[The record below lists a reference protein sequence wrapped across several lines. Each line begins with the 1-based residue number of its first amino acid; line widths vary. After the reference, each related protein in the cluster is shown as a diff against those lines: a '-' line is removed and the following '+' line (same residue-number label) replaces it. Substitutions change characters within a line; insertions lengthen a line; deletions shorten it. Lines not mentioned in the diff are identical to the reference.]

1 MWIAKYSTTENHA
14 LIELPTFPEK
24 QFTLTA
30 AIPREQNHPHY
41 NSDCY
46 IYKQPGTAFCS
57 LMNQLF
63 FKKSI
68 KKPCQTKA
76 DKEYF

>member
-24 QFTLTA
+24 QFTLNA

-57 LMNQLF
+57 RMNQLF
-63 FKKSI
+63 SKK
-68 KKPCQTKA
+68 A
-76 DKEYF
+76 